1 MIFEKAWVKMFGSY
15 LAAQKMSPSDMFEN
29 VLPSP
34 SRMVIIDV
42 SKIDQYF
49 DKLMSYDKNNYVMVT
64 SSTKPAPGI
73 V

>member
-1 MIFEKAWVKMFGSY
+1 
-15 LAAQKMSPSDMFEN
+15 MFEN